1 MVNTD
6 PRMDFC
12 NKNKR
17 ISLCKLKVF
26 LISCMNVYYVQREK
40 IMVDISGSIM
50 EFHCTKIW
58 IRHQSFA
65 DLQKIE
71 NCHKEHASIGDA
83 LRAELCQTM
92 KAKLC
97 QNSTS
102 ALTVAPPVSL

>member
-1 MVNTD
+1 
-6 PRMDFC
+6 
-12 NKNKR
+12 
-17 ISLCKLKVF
+17 
-26 LISCMNVYYVQREK
+26 MNVYYVQREK

-102 ALTVAPPVSL
+102 ALTAAPQCPSDSGSVKGPRSPEVKTKREKGLIL